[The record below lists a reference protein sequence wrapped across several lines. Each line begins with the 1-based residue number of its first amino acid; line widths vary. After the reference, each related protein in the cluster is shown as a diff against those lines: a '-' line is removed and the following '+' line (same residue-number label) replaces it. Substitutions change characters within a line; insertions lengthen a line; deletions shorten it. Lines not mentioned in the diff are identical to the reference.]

1 MDKDFEIF
9 LDILLRATERIEA
22 HYFQLPIAGSEEP
35 IYRERVYCY
44 ELYHRIRE
52 CTPND
57 YAYVLDGEV
66 DKAGH
71 PILRQETGRLK
82 PDFIVHVPG
91 TMDRNLAIVEVKP
104 INADNGSIQKDAQ
117 TLRLFLERAQ
127 YFKAVYLVYGVGT
140 PKEFGNFPH
149 IVREVF
155 RDIQRERIVLVW
167 HQGPLQRA
175 ALQ

>member
-1 MDKDFEIF
+1 MEKDFTTF

-52 CTPND
+52 CMPDD
-57 YAYVLDGEV
+57 YGYVLDGEV

-71 PILRQETGRLK
+71 PILRQETGALK

-91 TMDRNLAIVEVKP
+91 TMDRNLAVVEVKP
-104 INADNGSIQKDAQ
+104 INADNKSIRKDAQ

-127 YFKAVYLVYGVGT
+127 YFKAVSLVYGDGMH
-140 PKEFGNFPH
+140 KEFAKFPY
-149 IVREVF
+149 IVKEVF
-155 RDIQRERIVLVW
+155 RDIPREHIVLVW
-167 HQGPLQRA
+167 HQSPLRRA